1 MMTAATT
8 SAIAYILK
16 GYPRISET
24 FISNEILMLEKMG
37 FNIHLIPMRHPRES
51 FCHASVKQIKAPVD
65 YLPTEML
72 QELPRLLV
80 PNILLAKEQPERYK
94 RALLL
99 AAAKFRK
106 NRKPATFKHLFQ
118 AGYMTRVVLDKH
130 PEIVHLHGHFAHSP
144 TSVTMFGS
152 ILSGRPFSF
161 TAHAK
166 DIYTSNPDHLREK
179 VAAAKFAV
187 TCTKHNADYLKKLA
201 EKHATGIHTIYHGID
216 TRLFDGPGA
225 GAAPR
230 EPYRLLTVARITEK
244 KGLPTIYRALA
255 LLRDRGIK
263 FHHTLIGNG
272 EQKEEITALIDT
284 LDLKQNCSLLGTRTH
299 DQVLEEYRNSDLF
312 LLGCR
317 IAHNG
322 DRDGIPNVLV
332 ESLAMGLPALA
343 TDVSAIPELLFHEQ
357 TGLVVPPEE
366 PAIMADNILRL
377 LQDTQLRKNCIANG
391 QKLVKEGFD
400 NLWWTAE
407 LAKTY
412 HKEIFN

>member
-1 MMTAATT
+1 MTAAST

-24 FISNEILMLEKMG
+24 FISNEILMLEEMG

-51 FCHASVKQIKAPVD
+51 FCHDSVKQIKAPVD

-94 RALLL
+94 RALLH
-99 AAAKFRK
+99 AAAKFRQ
-106 NRKPATFKHLFQ
+106 NGKPATIKHLLQ
-118 AGYMTRVVLDKH
+118 AGYMTQTILTKH

-144 TSVTMFGS
+144 TSVAMFGS
-152 ILSGRPFSF
+152 ILSGLSFSF

-166 DIYTSNPDHLREK
+166 DIYTSIPDHLREK

-187 TCTKHNADYLKKLA
+187 TCTKHNAEYLKQLA
-201 EKHATGIHTIYHGID
+201 GKHAASIHTIYHGID
-216 TRLFDGPGA
+216 TRLFDNCETVHEPH
-225 GAAPR
+225 

-244 KGLPTIYRALA
+244 KGLPTIYKALA
-255 LLRDRGIK
+255 TLRDRGIS
-263 FHHTLIGNG
+263 FSHTLIGDG
-272 EQKEEITALIDT
+272 DDKKKITGLIKELKLSEQ
-284 LDLKQNCSLLGTRTH
+284 CRLLGTRTH
-299 DQVLEEYRNSDLF
+299 TQVLEEYRNSDLF
-312 LLGCR
+312 LLGCQ

-322 DRDGIPNVLV
+322 DRDGIPNVLI

-343 TDVSAIPELLFHEQ
+343 TDVSAIPELLFHER
-357 TGLVVPPEE
+357 TGLVVPPENPE
-366 PAIMADNILRL
+366 IMADNILRL
-377 LQDTQLRKNCIANG
+377 LQDTELRTRCIENG
-391 QKLVKEGFD
+391 RKLVKEGFD
-400 NLWWTAE
+400 NVWWTAE

-412 HKEIFN
+412 QKEIFD